1 MAARLGI
8 RRDVAT
14 HYAAPR
20 GAQGGEATVQL
31 GRAVDQPVPD
41 NNRACWCM
49 ILCCPCTVFSFMFTH
64 LFRNNLATAFFYLG
78 IIGSGCGYGAVTYI
92 VSFQIDSLIC
102 YVNLGKWVGR

>member
-8 RRDVAT
+8 SREVPT

-20 GAQGGEATVQL
+20 RGQGGEATVRL
-31 GRAVDQPVPD
+31 GRVVDQPVPD
-41 NNRACWCM
+41 NNRSCWHM
-49 ILCCPCTVFSFMFTH
+49 ILCCPCTVFSFIFTH
-64 LFRNNLATAFFYLG
+64 LFRNNLAACFFYLG

-92 VSFQIDSLIC
+92 VSFKIDSLIC